1 MDSLVRGTWIIAGR
15 LGCRLRLLVANLAAR
30 LLVWAESGLP
40 SPLTP
45 EAAERMQDCVMA
57 EIAANHGEG
66 MARRQL
72 AAAEM
77 ARHLAL
83 GDRADVGGRRETYQ
97 PKRHDD

>member
-1 MDSLVRGTWIIAGR
+1 
-15 LGCRLRLLVANLAAR
+15 VADLAAR

-45 EAAERMQDCVMA
+45 EAAERMRERVMD
-57 EIAANHGEG
+57 EIAADHGEG

-72 AAAEM
+72 AAAEL

>member
-1 MDSLVRGTWIIAGR
+1 MTR
-15 LGCRLRLLVANLAAR
+15 LR

-40 SPLTP
+40 SRDPASV
-45 EAAERMQDCVMA
+45 AAGRAAFIDA
-57 EIAANHGEG
+57 AAANFGEG
-66 MARRQL
+66 QARKQL
-72 AAAEM
+72 AALDM